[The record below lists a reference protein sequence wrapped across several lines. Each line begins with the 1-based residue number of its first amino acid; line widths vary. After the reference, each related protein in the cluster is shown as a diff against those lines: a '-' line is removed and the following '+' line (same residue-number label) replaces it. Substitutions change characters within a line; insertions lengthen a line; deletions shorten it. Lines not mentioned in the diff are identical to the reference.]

1 MPHSG
6 TRSTKLLARVTRW
19 GDFSSLT
26 IFGGVILTPSSSILP
41 NLLRIR
47 EQKVGC
53 LTKLMTT
60 FILMSSISV
69 CTISPPE
76 KGKLE
81 HFLSGDPWLSRRCK
95 PELQESSGRQG
106 LQPPAGCWERG
117 LLLSAPGAQSQACRG
132 PGGFICLGF
141 TTCLLFKGS
150 EMAYQVK
157 RKQVIRMSD

>member
-1 MPHSG
+1 MLHSG
-6 TRSTKLLARVTRW
+6 TRSTKLLAWMVRW

-26 IFGGVILTPSSSILP
+26 IFGGGVILTTSSSILP
-41 NLLRIR
+41 NLLCIR
-47 EQKVGC
+47 EQRVRC

-60 FILMSSISV
+60 CILMSSISV
-69 CTISPPE
+69 CTISPWE

-106 LQPPAGCWERG
+106 LQPPAGSWERG
-117 LLLSAPGAQSQACRG
+117 FQLTAPTGAQNQACRG
-132 PGGFICLGF
+132 PGCFIWLGF

-150 EMAYQVK
+150 EMAYHQVK
-157 RKQVIRMSD
+157 QKASD

>member
-1 MPHSG
+1 MLHSG
-6 TRSTKLLARVTRW
+6 TRSTKLLAWVVRW
-19 GDFSSLT
+19 EDFSSLT
-26 IFGGVILTPSSSILP
+26 TSSSILP
-41 NLLRIR
+41 NLLCIR
-47 EQKVGC
+47 EQKLGC

-60 FILMSSISV
+60 CILMSPISV
-69 CTISPPE
+69 CTISPWE

-106 LQPPAGCWERG
+106 LQPPAGSWERG
-117 LLLSAPGAQSQACRG
+117 LQLTAPTGAQSQACRS
-132 PGGFICLGF
+132 PGRFICLGF

-157 RKQVIRMSD
+157 QKASD